1 MSPPAPDPL
10 GPQRLAL
17 LGDVHA
23 NLPALRAVLADV
35 RAAGLDAGVVTGDL
49 VMRGTQPEACV
60 TEVRRLGWPAVLGN
74 TDRRVANSEPDPEHR
89 NAGRVGSR
97 AWTVLQMSPE
107 SRAYL
112 AGLPMTLRL
121 RLGRW
126 TVAVM
131 HGTPGDPR
139 VAVEEGSP
147 DGFLRDLGAEVG
159 ADVIVSG
166 HTHRPL
172 ARRLDGTLFVN
183 PGSVGEGTPAER
195 RPSWAVLEGGPD
207 GPTVRFMR
215 TAGVLASLRKQ
226 D

>member
-1 MSPPAPDPL
+1 MSAPAPDPP
-10 GPQRLAL
+10 GPPRLAL

-23 NLPALRAVLADV
+23 NLPALRAVLTDV

-49 VMRGTQPEACV
+49 VMRGSQPEACV
-60 TEVRRLGWPAVLGN
+60 AEIRRLGWPAVLGN
-74 TDRRVANSEPDPEHR
+74 TDRRVANSEPDPDHR

-97 AWTVLQMSPE
+97 AWTVLRMSPE
-107 SRAYL
+107 GRAYL
-112 AGLPMTLRL
+112 AGLPLTLRVN
-121 RLGRW
+121 LG
-126 TVAVM
+126 TLSVAVM
-131 HGTPGDPR
+131 HGTPEDPR
-139 VAVEEGSP
+139 VAVEEDSP
-147 DGFLRDLGAEVG
+147 DDLLRELAERAG

-172 ARRLDGTLFVN
+172 ARRVDGTLFVN

-195 RPSWAVLEGGPD
+195 RPSWAVLEAGHD

-215 TAGVLASLRKQ
+215 TAGVLASIRSK

>member
-1 MSPPAPDPL
+1 VSAPAPESP
-10 GPQRLAL
+10 GPPRLAL

-35 RAAGLDAGVVTGDL
+35 RAAGLPGGIVTGDL

-60 TEVRRLGWPAVLGN
+60 AEVRGLGWPAVLGN
-74 TDRRVANSEPDPEHR
+74 TDRRVARSEPDPEHR
-89 NAGRVGSR
+89 NARRVGSR
-97 AWTVLQMSPE
+97 AWTVLRMTPE

-112 AGLPMTLRL
+112 AGLPLVLRL
-121 RLGRW
+121 ALGPL

-131 HGTPGDPR
+131 HGTPEDPR
-139 VAVEEGSP
+139 VAVDDDTPE
-147 DGFLRDLGAEVG
+147 DVLRDLAGEVG

-166 HTHRPL
+166 HTHRPH

-195 RPSWAVLEGGPD
+195 RPSWAILEAGPD
-207 GPTVRFMR
+207 GPVVRFMR
-215 TAGVLASLRKQ
+215 TAGILASLRAK

>member
-1 MSPPAPDPL
+1 VSAPAPDPL
-10 GPQRLAL
+10 GRPRLAL

-23 NLPALRAVLADV
+23 NLPALRAVLTDV

-60 TEVRRLGWPAVLGN
+60 AEIRRLGWPAVLGN
-74 TDRRVANSEPDPEHR
+74 TDRRVARSQPDPGHH
-89 NAGRVGSR
+89 NAARVGSR
-97 AWTVLQMSPE
+97 AWTVLQMSAE

-112 AGLPMTLRL
+112 AGLPLTLRL
-121 RLGRW
+121 ELGALS
-126 TVAVM
+126 VAVM
-131 HGTPGDPR
+131 HGTPEDPR
-139 VAVEEGSP
+139 IAVEEDSP
-147 DGFLRDLGAEVG
+147 DDFLRELGAAVG

-183 PGSVGEGTPAER
+183 PGSVGEGTPTER
-195 RPSWAVLEGGPD
+195 RPAWAVLEAGED
-207 GPTVRFMR
+207 GAVVRFMR
-215 TAGVLASLRKQ
+215 TAGVLTNLRKQ